1 MVNTAAG
8 SLYAKLILK
17 ADEIPGMQYEAHFFR
32 LKMRCLRGVILDSGK
47 LIHVVEGQQVGY
59 NEVRDQKI

>member
-1 MVNTAAG
+1 
-8 SLYAKLILK
+8 
-17 ADEIPGMQYEAHFFR
+17 MQWNAHFFK

-59 NEVRDQKI
+59 NEVRDQ